1 MGARAGACE
10 HCHDGPPSVGEPA
23 NEAPS
28 SSHDPPV
35 ARGSLPV
42 VAHTPVPTSPVEDS
56 AKASSPLGVRPEV
69 GSGAASPALAPPPL
83 VPATPALPPDVA
95 TVVAMG
101 FPARLARLALR
112 AVNPPATPSAAVTWL
127 LNAPGRGSGGGGPIG
142 SVKGGS
148 DGPTGGAPPAELPAL
163 RSGLSQLVAAASAAR
178 PVGGGAPAAGRETA
192 PAGAA
197 DADPPP
203 SAADVALDTLHA
215 CCVLFLGCS
224 LVFCGS
230 PCNCSCPFLPLS
242 TLAGV
247 GVDHVC
253 SGRACYGQGGQPSAG
268 EGEQLLWRVSAPA
281 GTALTVLCA
290 GPVRPMGCRGRPC
303 CR

>member
-1 MGARAGACE
+1 M
-10 HCHDGPPSVGEPA
+10 
-23 NEAPS
+23 
-28 SSHDPPV
+28 
-35 ARGSLPV
+35 
-42 VAHTPVPTSPVEDS
+42 
-56 AKASSPLGVRPEV
+56 GVRPEV

-148 DGPTGGAPPAELPAL
+148 DGPTGGAPLAELPAL

-215 CCVLFLGCS
+215 VVTNALR
-224 LVFCGS
+224 S
-230 PCNCSCPFLPLS
+230 P
-242 TLAGV
+242 
-247 GVDHVC
+247 
-253 SGRACYGQGGQPSAG
+253 
-268 EGEQLLWRVSAPA
+268 
-281 GTALTVLCA
+281 A
-290 GPVRPMGCRGRPC
+290 GPVGERHRRVRAGAAGAFWERAGRWAGAAAVLAAVGFREEGGWWVCGRPDAALLWMGKVEVEAAALA
-303 CR
+303 RG